1 MTGDNS
7 CHEITEENVFGDY
20 ADAVDVMAV
29 LNMKRKG
36 MGGTGAL
43 TAQVSVY
50 GTHWRDGFTSTT
62 AGRIAILMNEPTAL
76 TTAQVTLA
84 NGANFTS
91 AGGLYMPV
99 IGHSAT
105 FEMPEYIIGHTA
117 FANSALVMAGGTAT
131 NYTYEYA
138 IDKNDG
144 GGWSTMTTA
153 NYTATTL
160 GTVLNG
166 LTGIDASKGFKLRIK
181 ITTTVT
187 NATAI
192 TSVYMTTV
200 STTTAQDYQYPL
212 DIITLSLTGLV
223 SGSDIVILN
232 TGTEVERVNVDANPT
247 TSYNYV
253 YDTTGAVDIKVYK
266 RGYIPF
272 SILNYSLSTTNASLP
287 VAQVADRNYIE

>member
-1 MTGDNS
+1 
-7 CHEITEENVFGDY
+7 
-20 ADAVDVMAV
+20 
-29 LNMKRKG
+29 
-36 MGGTGAL
+36 
-43 TAQVSVY
+43 
-50 GTHWRDGFTSTT
+50 
-62 AGRIAILMNEPTAL
+62 
-76 TTAQVTLA
+76 
-84 NGANFTS
+84 
-91 AGGLYMPV
+91 LYMPV

-105 FEMPEYIIGHTA
+105 FEMPEYTLGHTA

-131 NYTYEYA
+131 NYNYNYA

-160 GTVLNG
+160 GTALNG
-166 LTGIDASKGFKLRIK
+166 ITGIDASIGFKLRIK

-253 YDTTGAVDIKVYK
+253 YETPGAVDIKVYK

-287 VAQVADRNYIE
+287 VAQVTDRNYIE